1 MVVSIPPKTDIG
13 IIVFFTGEF
22 LPNFDLNNKVSTYA
36 KDFSWKKRKTQIR
49 QILKKKKFQIA
60 RFL

>member
-1 MVVSIPPKTDIG
+1 LGSLF
-13 IIVFFTGEF
+13 FFTGEF

-49 QILKKKKFQIA
+49 QIFEKKKFQIA